1 MRSILTW
8 DRSCLYRTGKE
19 KPVKWR
25 KLSMVRA
32 VVGANW
38 GDEGKGKITDM
49 LGQESDIIVR
59 FQGGANAGHTI
70 VNDYGKFALHTLPS
84 GIFYGHT
91 TSIIGNG
98 VALNIPV
105 FFKELQSVVD
115 QGVPMPKILVSDRA
129 QMVMSYHIL
138 FDKLEE
144 ERLAGKSFGSTKSGI
159 APFYSD
165 KYAKIGFQVS
175 DLFADEK
182 ELRERIANVILKKNV
197 LLENLYHAEPLKE
210 DDIYEEL
217 MGYKKMVEPYVCDV
231 SAYLWEAIKEGKNIL
246 LEGQLGTL
254 KDPDHGIYPMV
265 TSSSTLAAYGA
276 IGAGIPP
283 YEIKQVITV
292 CKAYSSAVGAGAFVS
307 EIFGEEADE
316 LRRRGGDGG
325 EYGATTGRPRRMGW
339 FDCVASKY
347 GCRLQ
352 GATDVAFTVLD
363 VLGYLDEIPVC
374 VGYDI
379 DGKVTT
385 DFPTTHLLEK
395 AKPVYEVLPGW
406 KCDIRGIKNYEE
418 LPENCRKYIEFI
430 EKQIGFSITMI
441 SNGPGRNDIIHRNVK

>member
-1 MRSILTW
+1 M
-8 DRSCLYRTGKE
+8 
-19 KPVKWR
+19 VK
-25 KLSMVRA
+25 A

-49 LGQESDIIVR
+49 LGETSDIIVR

-70 VNDYGKFALHTLPS
+70 INDYGKFALHTLPS
-84 GIFYGHT
+84 GVFYNHT
-91 TSIIGNG
+91 TSVIGNG

-105 FFKELQSVVD
+105 LFKEIEGIVS
-115 QGVPMPKILVSDRA
+115 QGVPQPKILVSDRA
-129 QMVMSYHIL
+129 QMVMPYHIL
-138 FDKLEE
+138 FDQYEE
-144 ERLAGKSFGSTKSGI
+144 ERLGKNSFGSTKSGI

-175 DLFADEK
+175 ELFDTEE
-182 ELRERIANVILKKNV
+182 ELKDKISRVIASKNV
-197 LLENLYHAEPLKE
+197 LLEYL
-210 DDIYEEL
+210 
-217 MGYKKMVEPYVCDV
+217 YKKPLLTVDEVYETLMEYKAIVEPYVCDV
-231 SAYLWEAIKEGKNIL
+231 SAYLHEAIKAGKTIL

-283 YEIKQVITV
+283 YEIKQIVTV
-292 CKAYSSAVGAGAFVS
+292 VKAYSSAVGAGEFVS
-307 EIFGEEADE
+307 EIFGDEADE

-347 GCRLQ
+347 GCRMQ
-352 GATDVAFTVLD
+352 GTTDVAFTVLD

-379 DGKVTT
+379 DGEVTT
-385 DFPTTHLLEK
+385 DFPTTAKLKK

-406 KCDIRGIKNYEE
+406 KTDIRGIKNYED
-418 LPENCRKYIEFI
+418 LPENCRNYIEFI
-430 EKQIGFSITMI
+430 EKHIGYPITMV
-441 SNGPGRNDIIHRNVK
+441 SNGPKRTDIIYRNK

>member
-1 MRSILTW
+1 M
-8 DRSCLYRTGKE
+8 
-19 KPVKWR
+19 VK
-25 KLSMVRA
+25 A

-49 LGQESDIIVR
+49 LAKEADIIIR

-84 GIFYGHT
+84 GCFYSHT
-91 TSIIGNG
+91 TSVIGNG

-105 FFKELQSVVD
+105 LFQEIKDITSK
-115 QGVPMPKILVSDRA
+115 GVPAPKILVSDRA
-129 QMVMSYHIL
+129 QMVMPYHIL
-138 FDKLEE
+138 FDQYEE
-144 ERLAGKSFGSTKSGI
+144 ERLGGKSFGSTKSGI

-165 KYAKIGFQVS
+165 KYAKIGIQVS
-175 DLFADEK
+175 ELFDEEFLQEK
-182 ELRERIANVILKKNV
+182 VVSICETKNV
-197 LLENLYHAEPLKE
+197 LLEHLYHKPLLKP
-210 DDIYEEL
+210 EEL
-217 MGYKKMVEPYVCDV
+217 LDTLHEYRDMIAPYVCDV
-231 SAYLWEAIKEGKNIL
+231 SAYLDQAIKDGKEIL

-283 YEIKQVITV
+283 YEIKQIITV

-374 VGYDI
+374 VAYDI
-379 DGKVTT
+379 DGEITT
-385 DFPTTHLLEK
+385 DFPVTPKLEK
-395 AKPVYEVLPGW
+395 AKPLLKTLPGW
-406 KCDIRGIKNYEE
+406 KCDIRGIKTYEE
-418 LPENCRKYIEFI
+418 LPENCRKYIEFV
-430 EKQIGFSITMI
+430 EEQIGYPITMI
-441 SNGPGRNDIIHRNVK
+441 SNGPGRNDIIYRNR

>member
-1 MRSILTW
+1 M
-8 DRSCLYRTGKE
+8 
-19 KPVKWR
+19 VK
-25 KLSMVRA
+25 A
-32 VVGANW
+32 IVGANW

-49 LGQESDIIVR
+49 LAQDSDIIIR

-70 VNDYGKFALHTLPS
+70 INDYGKFALHTLPS
-84 GIFYGHT
+84 GIFYDHT

-105 FFKELQSVVD
+105 LFNELKEITSK
-115 QGVPMPKILVSDRA
+115 GVPEPKILISDRA
-129 QMVMSYHIL
+129 QIVMPYHIL
-138 FDKLEE
+138 FDEYEE

-165 KYAKIGFQVS
+165 KYAKVGFQVS
-175 DLFADEK
+175 ELFEEEAELKEK
-182 ELRERIANVILKKNV
+182 IERVIVQKNI
-197 LLENLYHAEPLKE
+197 LLEHLYHKPLIDTDELYNTLMEYKE
-210 DDIYEEL
+210 MIA
-217 MGYKKMVEPYVCDV
+217 PYVCNV
-231 SAYLWEAIKEGKNIL
+231 TAYLDKAIKEGKNIL

-283 YEIKQVITV
+283 YEIKKVVTV

-307 EIFGEEADE
+307 EIFGDEAQE
-316 LRRRGGDGG
+316 LRVRGGDGG
-325 EYGATTGRPRRMGW
+325 EFGATTGRPRRMGW

-352 GATDVAFTVLD
+352 GTTDVAFTVVD

-374 VGYDI
+374 TGYEI

-385 DFPTTHLLEK
+385 EFPVTNQLEK
-395 AKPVYEVLPGW
+395 AKPVLEVLPGW
-406 KCDIRGIKNYEE
+406 KCDIRGIKKYED
-418 LPENCRKYIEFI
+418 LPENCRKYIEFV
-430 EKQIGFSITMI
+430 EEHIGYPITMV
-441 SNGPGRNDIIHRNVK
+441 SNGPGRDDIIYRGFEK